1 MQEILKHLNYQLST
15 ASNAKK
21 VTLIVV
27 NNSDGSPRW
36 ICNSATSKPFFL
48 KFYAISS
55 FRSKIFAKLFELAFK
70 LNLKGFLTKKV
81 EVSVEILDENKS
93 LIVDLEKSN
102 WALFTGTVGPNNKM
116 LVYSIQNDKSSF
128 YKIGTTPQS
137 TKIIENEKNTLLKIQ
152 NLNPTSF
159 IVPKII
165 REASNFIEIEDVSVD
180 VPRSANLNQK
190 HINFLTE
197 IYTNSKQKVTIS
209 ELVESF
215 QLETDLAELESKKDC
230 RIPNGIIRKLRWL
243 FKSID
248 NQEVVLSI
256 GHGDFTPWNMYENG
270 EKLSVYDWELSKDN
284 FPVGFDAFHFIFQ
297 KGILID
303 RKNWGE
309 IQKEIQT
316 SISEDTFSKWSEDTL
331 NQEFYLKLYT
341 LLNSIHYLKIY
352 SEQKEW
358 HAQIYWLINT
368 WNDALSDLI
377 KDEKCHR
384 ELLIIDLFD
393 FLNSKKY
400 AAIKFHHEAP
410 EELSELSDIDLCI
423 EKKDLKEIHSFIS
436 QHPLVLAN
444 NFIHKSFMD
453 ALQIIL
459 KNGKVLSLDLI
470 WKFKRKEV
478 VFMDAEKVLEAN
490 YPNNYQVKL
499 MSPKDLAIYVG
510 LFYGLNKSEI
520 PEKYLYLKENL
531 KNKDSKLEEI
541 LVQNYLD
548 NILLKNEL
556 NAIIK
561 SYNEN
566 KSFNFFKNKI
576 AYIVDSIKQMKSKKG
591 LIITFSGVD
600 GAGKST
606 IIENIKQELEKKLRK
621 RVVVVRH
628 RPSLLPILSA
638 WTKGKKQAETDAANR
653 LPRQGE
659 NKSSVSS
666 LIRFLYYYSD
676 YLFGQFYINFK
687 YKYRG
692 IIVLY
697 DRYYFDFIIDGKR
710 SNIGLNENLVK
721 NGYRLILKP
730 DCNFFLY
737 ADPEVI
743 LKRKQELSA
752 ETILELTEKYSTLFK
767 ELESYSNDKTTR
779 YHLINNI
786 DLEKTKSEIMTQIQA
801 KLS

>member
-1 MQEILKHLNYQLST
+1 MQEILKHLNYQVST
-15 ASNAKK
+15 TSNAKK

-27 NNSDGSPRW
+27 NNPDGTPRW
-36 ICNSATSKPFFL
+36 ICNAATSKPLFL

-55 FRSKIFAKLFELAFK
+55 FRSKIFAQLFDFAFK
-70 LNLKGFLTKKV
+70 LNLKGFLTKKI
-81 EVSVEILDENKS
+81 EVSIEVLDKNKP

-116 LVYSIQNDKSSF
+116 LVYSIQNNDSSF
-128 YKIGTTPQS
+128 YKIGTTSQS
-137 TKIIENEKNTLLKIQ
+137 MKIIENEKNTLFKIQ

-159 IVPKII
+159 IVPKVI
-165 REASNFIEIEDVSVD
+165 REDSNFIEIEDVSVD
-180 VPRSANLNQK
+180 VPRSSSFNHK
-190 HINFLTE
+190 HIHFLTE
-197 IYTNSKQKVTIS
+197 LYSKSSQKIAIS
-209 ELVESF
+209 ELIESF
-215 QLETDLAELESKKDC
+215 HLEADLTELESKKDS

-243 FKSID
+243 LNSID
-248 NQEVVLSI
+248 NQEIDSAI
-256 GHGDFTPWNMYENG
+256 GHGDFTPWNMYEKG
-270 EKLSVYDWELSKDN
+270 EKLAVYDWELSKEI

-297 KGILID
+297 KGILIE
-303 RKNWGE
+303 RKSWVE

-316 SISEDTFSKWSEDTL
+316 SISAATFSKWSETAE
-331 NQEFYLKLYT
+331 NQEVYLKLYT
-341 LLNSIHYLKIY
+341 LLNAVHYLKIY

-358 HAQIYWLINT
+358 HVQIHWLINT
-368 WNDALSDLI
+368 WNDTLSDLL
-377 KDEKCHR
+377 KNEKAER

-393 FLNSKKY
+393 FLNSKNY
-400 AAIKFHHEAP
+400 AAIKFHNDAP
-410 EELSELSDIDLCI
+410 EKLSELSDIDLCI
-423 EKKDLKEIHSFIS
+423 EKKDLKEIHSFIN

-444 NFIHKSFMD
+444 NFMHKSFMD
-453 ALQIIL
+453 ALQIVL
-459 KNGKVLSLDLI
+459 KNGQVLSLDLI
-470 WKFKRKEV
+470 WKFKRKEL
-478 VFMDAEKVLEAN
+478 VFMDAEKVLASN
-490 YPNNYQVKL
+490 YPNEYQVKL
-499 MSPKDLAIYVG
+499 MSSSDLAIYVG
-510 LFYGLNKSEI
+510 LFYGLNKTEI
-520 PEKYLYLKENL
+520 PEKYLYLRENL
-531 KNKDSKLEEI
+531 KNNNSKLEEV
-541 LVQNYLD
+541 LVNNYLD
-548 NILLKNEL
+548 NKLRKNEL

-566 KSFNFFKNKI
+566 KSFKFLRNKI
-576 AYIVDSIKQMKSKKG
+576 AYIVDSIRQMKSKKG

-786 DLEKTKSEIMTQIQA
+786 DLEKTKSEIMTQIKA